1 MKAILSMNTTR
12 TVREISGPLSTHW
25 VGNGFPVRTLL
36 SPQVQGQASS
46 PFLLLDYAGPH
57 DFAPTEGRRG
67 VEEHPHRGF
76 ETVTI
81 VYQGELEHRDSAGH
95 HGRLGPGDVQW
106 MTAAAGIVHE
116 ELHEREFARHGGVF
130 EVVQLWVNLPAA
142 RKLSPPR
149 YQELSASRIPVVTLS
164 GGAYVRV
171 VAGDCEG
178 IAGVAHTATPLNV
191 LDVRIA
197 AGRRADLGIP
207 TGHNAMVALLR
218 GEATLDGQERLVGPQ
233 IVHLGRDGDRVTLEA
248 RSDVGLLLLTGE
260 PLDEPIASYGPFVM
274 NTQAE
279 IRQALEDYRSGKMG
293 HLGG

>member
-1 MKAILSMNTTR
+1 MTT
-12 TVREISGPLSTHW
+12 VKSVLEIAGPLSTHW

-36 SPQVQGQASS
+36 SPQVQGRGSS

-57 DFAPTEGRRG
+57 EFAPTAERRG

-81 VYQGELEHRDSAGH
+81 VYQGELEHRDSAGN

-116 ELHEREFARHGGVF
+116 ELHEREFARRGGAF
-130 EVVQLWVNLPAA
+130 EVAQLWVNLPAA
-142 RKLSPPR
+142 QKLSPPR
-149 YQELSASRIPVVTLS
+149 YQELPDARIPVVTLP

-171 VAGDCEG
+171 IAGECG
-178 IAGVAHTATPLNV
+178 GAAGVARTVTPLNV
-191 LDVRIA
+191 WDVRIA
-197 AGRRADLGIP
+197 AGRRADLEIP
-207 TGHNAMVALLR
+207 AGHNAMVALLR
-218 GEATLDGQERLVGPQ
+218 GEVTLDGAERPTGPQ
-233 IVHLGRDGDRVTLEA
+233 IVRLGRDGDRVVVEA
-248 RSDVGLLLLTGE
+248 RSDAGLLLLTGE

-274 NTQAE
+274 NTEAE

>member
-1 MKAILSMNTTR
+1 MTTAR
-12 TVREISGPLSTHW
+12 AVLETSGPLSTHW

-36 SPQVQGQASS
+36 SPRVQGQGSS
-46 PFLLLDYAGPH
+46 PFLLLDYAGPRE
-57 DFAPTEGRRG
+57 FAPTEERRG

-116 ELHEREFARHGGVF
+116 ELHEREFARRGGVF

-142 RKLSPPR
+142 HKLSPPR
-149 YQELSASRIPVVTLS
+149 YQELSAARIPVVTLP

-171 VAGDCEG
+171 IAGDCGGIEG
-178 IAGVAHTATPLNV
+178 AAHTMTPLNV
-191 LDVRIA
+191 WDVRVA
-197 AGRRADLGIP
+197 AGRRADLAIP
-207 TGHNAMVALLR
+207 AGHNAMVALLR
-218 GEATLDGQERLVGPQ
+218 GEATLDGQERLKGPQ
-233 IVHLGRDGDRVTLEA
+233 IVLLGRDGDRVTLEA
-248 RSDVGLLLLTGE
+248 KSDAGLLLLTGE

-274 NTQAE
+274 NTEAE
-279 IRQALEDYRSGKMG
+279 IRQAFDDYRSGRMG
-293 HLGG
+293 RLGG